1 MASRLVRTALLC
13 LFVAATPAATA
24 ISFADLE
31 RLIADRNVRSIEDL
45 LPLLPADLRS
55 RYVLMFRSRS
65 LHGASFMHPRVILFD
80 PEARLVLSFNGDPG
94 QPGFN
99 DLETMEFGDTDKSFE
114 FREIAFP
121 ASVASAASAG
131 LPAEAL
137 SAERGV
143 HISKPNPEACLKCH
157 GEPARPIWDTHP
169 NWPGAYG
176 ERYDAGLSVAE
187 RSGLQ
192 DFLREQPTHPRY
204 RYLLAVERF
213 SNPETFRPSARTRYE
228 GDERLPPN
236 AELGSALGRLNFEA
250 IVHRLESRPQFDSTQ
265 YLLLA
270 ALGNDCGRLDSFLPD
285 PQRAGIEDA
294 LARFAAASARA
305 NAAQAQLKQLRAVGA
320 DRSDPG
326 GYGQVGGIEALD
338 RFRFVVETRFGLPT
352 SQWTTALE
360 MGSYDFAWS
369 PSAAAEMAS
378 YLRKRVER
386 NNPDLKALA
395 DFRTFSERDPYCA
408 YLARRSRAA
417 LATAGPGMPMA
428 GNQTP
433 EAAAPPRGAA
443 RIQALLDKCASCHLG
458 GVGPHLP
465 LDRPRELAVLL
476 RGGNFAHGTLM
487 DEIRWRLAPQAGAAR
502 MPLGS
507 NLGAEE
513 REALLEYFTA
523 VAQRGEAP

>member
-1 MASRLVRTALLC
+1 MPSRLVRTILLC
-13 LFVAATPAATA
+13 LLVAATPAATA
-24 ISFADLE
+24 MSFAELE
-31 RLIADRNVRSIEDL
+31 RLIAERNVRSIEDL

-65 LHGASFMHPRVILFD
+65 LHGSSFAHPRAILFD
-80 PEARLVLSFNGDPG
+80 PEARLVLSFNGDSG
-94 QPGFN
+94 QAGFN
-99 DLETMEFGDTDKSFE
+99 DLETMQFDDGDQSFE

-121 ASVASAASAG
+121 VDADHSASVQ
-131 LPAEAL
+131 
-137 SAERGV
+137 
-143 HISKPNPEACLKCH
+143 ISKPNPEACLKCH

-169 NWPGAYG
+169 TWPGAYG
-176 ERYDAGLSVAE
+176 ERYDAGLTAVE

-204 RYLLAVERF
+204 RYLLAVDRF
-213 SNPETFRPSARTRYE
+213 ANPETFRPSARTRYE
-228 GDERLPPN
+228 SDERLPPN
-236 AELGSALGRLNFEA
+236 AELGAALGRLNFEA
-250 IVHRLESRPQFDSTQ
+250 IVHRLESRPEFDSTQ

-270 ALGNDCGRLDSFLPD
+270 ALGNDCGRLDAFVPD
-285 PQRAGIEDA
+285 AQRAGVEDA
-294 LARFAAASARA
+294 LGRFVAASARA
-305 NAAQAQLKQLRAVGA
+305 NVAQAQLKRLRTVGA

-326 GYGQVGGIEALD
+326 GYGQVGGIEPLD

-360 MGSYDFAWS
+360 KGSYDFAWS
-369 PSAAAEMAS
+369 ALAPAEMAS

-386 NNPDLKALA
+386 DNPELKALA

-417 LATAGPGMPMA
+417 LATVRPVVPIASD
-428 GNQTP
+428 QTP
-433 EAAAPPRGAA
+433 EAPAPAHGAA
-443 RIQALLDKCASCHLG
+443 RTQALLNQCASCHLG

-465 LDRPRELAVLL
+465 LDRPPELAALL
-476 RGGNFAHGTLM
+476 RGGHFAHGTLM

-507 NLGAEE
+507 NLGDEE
-513 REALLEYFTA
+513 REALLDYFTA
-523 VAQRGEAP
+523 VAQRGAAP